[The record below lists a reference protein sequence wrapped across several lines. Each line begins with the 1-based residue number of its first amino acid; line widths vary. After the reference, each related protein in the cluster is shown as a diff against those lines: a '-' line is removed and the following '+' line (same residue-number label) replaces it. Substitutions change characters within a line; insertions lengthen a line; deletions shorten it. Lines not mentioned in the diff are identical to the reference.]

1 MDGDNTGLDEFQ
13 SFLDNDAPK
22 PADSIKQAMVLTQD
36 TQPDRQAQIINL
48 SKSLNLPP
56 SVVDS
61 NFDEF
66 QKKHAVESVPY
77 DSIAE
82 ETPGF
87 GAWLQDPNNA
97 ALAKDDLEALG
108 SIEKKVR
115 HDNSVDSV
123 FDTIMTNMNESI
135 PGITKRFL
143 YRTASQISKVPALA
157 YNAFRQVENAQRA
170 ALALGGLETEA
181 GEYAPESW
189 VKNKA
194 SNYWNAKLAEEQAKV
209 PELGQSVFETY
220 KKDGASAASKI
231 LLMQAADNV
240 PQQLALIATALSGF
254 GTAGLVG
261 MGVTSAAD
269 SLEQGYNSKAGPEAA
284 TFGAITKGSIE
295 AGFESLGTLGF
306 LHHWENAI
314 ANSLGKSASKEII
327 KDFFKTIAYSFM
339 GEGTEEGLTS
349 VAQDLT
355 DYYTGVNPDALKGI
369 GQRAFDS
376 AIVGGVMGGLLTGP
390 SAIASG
396 TARFQNQQI
405 QNKANVE
412 SQAPKQQDAAATQ
425 SQEGEIKA
433 PSLKTYSPDVSY
445 AERARDTYLQIG
457 DASDNN
463 KLKDRSPEKLKE
475 VIKASLNGT
484 GKENIYISPEA
495 IDAKFAD
502 PALRDKFLQT
512 LSIAKQYDDAKEAGI
527 AIKVPTEEWV
537 SALKGTPEYK
547 SLADEI
553 KFSDL
558 AESVSE
564 NKVAREKLKQD
575 TKRTAEEA
583 QKDMISQ
590 GAEDVANQVVAQLQD
605 TRTYS
610 KTGLNR
616 VKELVQ
622 SHFATRGEIL
632 QRDPREIYKEE
643 GFNVKQFEDLPAELK
658 GALEQ
663 NENYYPVERASD
675 DDLWEI
681 TLDSENYGNT
691 SATAQWLGQYYS
703 QQLSADGDEQ
713 RGEVLANKYKF
724 DRVVEVQTIQ
734 VDPSVQG
741 KGIATKLL
749 KSLLAEA
756 KANEADA
763 VILNASPMGDA
774 GLNLKE
780 LVSFYKKNGFK
791 VIDKTKYNQTMLFD
805 MTSKKATVYFQEE
818 LASKVPSQ
826 NTAPAFYS
834 KSIQLVEQKVGNTAT
849 PEQINGVLKEIKP
862 EERKWMGIDE
872 FLKGKTKV
880 SKQELLD
887 HLKANQ
893 LQIEEVTKGAVT
905 DLGDFPKLAELDQAN
920 ADYDLAMKKVQ
931 DIKNSMV
938 DDLLKTAKK
947 RKWPYSKR
955 DIQQIVSQ
963 MSMGRGEDLPN
974 RMDAFLKDR
983 QLEGAVDVK
992 PLAEAINSQQ
1002 EVFSKRYQLGIE
1014 FSNFEQTKRRG
1025 SDTKFSQYT
1034 LPGGDNYREVLF
1046 RLPDRGVEKID
1057 KKAAREIVEAY
1068 RKSSVDGDMKALEW
1082 GMSQDEANAAIDAKE
1097 YDKYRSSH
1105 FNETNVLAH
1114 TRLNDRVDSEGKKIL
1129 FIEEIQSDWHQAG
1142 RKSGYVGDV
1151 DVKAQIAE
1159 LDTRMKELVKQY
1171 EPLKGEERKVLTKQ
1185 YIELQNQ
1192 KTALE
1197 NTDYKASRAVP
1208 DAPFRKTWHEFV
1220 LKRLI
1225 REAAEKG
1232 YDKIAWTTGEQQADR
1247 YDLSKQIDAVEYV
1260 KHDNGT
1266 YNLFARKDGDYLIKK
1281 RDVQENDLEGLI
1293 GKELAAKIIANEG
1306 KSESKKYSLEKSEF
1320 TGYWHVAEQGRG
1332 DEGYFSDGYTTK
1344 KEAQKVLTEL
1354 QLNQADGKTLEGLD
1368 LKVGGEGM
1376 KGFYDKILVDFANK
1390 FVKKYGAKVE
1400 NTKIGDK
1407 QLQMA
1412 AETVHSITL
1421 TPELKQAAL
1430 NEGFPLFQADQ
1441 DTRIVRGFFDR
1452 VGNLIGL
1459 TKHKNLSTFLH
1470 EYGHSLLSSAQNDY
1484 NYIKS
1489 LGDTLTSKQEQFV
1502 TDMDTLLKHLG
1513 ANSFDNL
1520 NRDQQEEFARSF
1532 EAYLMKGKAPTKGL
1546 KKAFATFKS
1555 WMLKIYA
1562 QAKNLKV
1569 NLTPE
1574 LSEIFDRMIAVED
1587 AIFEQQ
1593 QKFPALLRESTG
1605 DIPQPS
1611 EGKMADLMKDAK
1623 DYSLSKVSEPSL
1635 EYVLKKQEKFYKE
1648 ERKVVKQK
1656 LLEELDKNPNQKAL
1670 LDIINEKT
1678 SIESASLKDRGDLP
1692 SKYFSTDGTPA
1703 SVLADIYGYH
1713 DEALFV
1719 DSLKEAYRLRTEGVE
1734 AEADAEMQRRYKDG
1748 FTDLEQNALEVIHN
1762 EYNKERLRL
1771 EAEFLAE
1778 KAGGDKKVAEQLIRR
1793 LRSDAEIKAET
1804 QRIISQTTTKDIK
1817 PYIYER
1823 AEIKS
1828 AREAA
1833 EFYRK
1838 GDYVS
1843 AFEAKRKEILNHELF
1858 KAAYEAQK
1866 NIQKAAGLFKKF
1878 YKPDE
1883 KLAKSKDMNI
1893 INAGRAVLV
1902 QYGFAA
1908 TDKAVEDYLQ
1918 PLSTYDP
1925 AGYESVKAIVES
1937 MTLFPGY
1944 WADISYGQFSQLK
1957 EDVEALYSLAAESK
1971 NFEVNKEKM
1980 QLETVVNSFVEQ
1992 AALHPERNQVLAKDA
2007 TRFDNF
2013 NAKFLSKLASFTRI
2027 EHMTKL
2033 FDLGTRGVWTNYF
2046 WEPINQAFIK
2056 YQAARNENI
2065 KELFDLTK
2073 EYRKNLT
2080 WEKID
2085 GTKEL
2090 GSTGVFK
2097 NKAVLI
2103 AALKHIGNESNLRK
2117 LLVGYNWGQLQED
2130 GTLDTSRWD
2139 AFIKRM
2145 QAEGVL
2151 TKADYDYVQGIWDLH
2166 EKIKPEAQKV
2176 HKKDTGYYFD
2186 EITARE
2192 IQTPFGTYKGGYV
2205 PLKYD
2210 KTANRTVQRNSTK
2223 ESILTGDFGFE
2234 MPSTSKGFT
2243 KSRVE
2248 FNAPLSL
2255 DLSQTLQDFDDVL
2268 KYIHLR
2274 LPVKQGVR
2282 LLYNKEFSNM
2292 VDKLNPQ
2299 LMENALEPFLLRA
2312 AQNKVEFNDPRADK
2326 EFAAA
2331 ARFLKSYSTAST
2343 MALNITN
2350 ALQNY
2355 SSLFPA
2361 QVRIDPSAATSLN
2374 QTRHAFVQY
2383 VTNRKETL
2391 DFIASKS
2398 AYMNT
2403 EMTDGAAEAQ
2413 RDLRDIALK
2422 PGLVTSTTEFLQAN
2436 SFALMQM
2443 TQKQT
2448 SSIVWLAAY
2457 NAAIAKENA
2466 TDAEAVAHADSVV
2479 RTTQGAGR
2487 AIDVSKFETGS
2498 AWWRAFTM
2506 YSGFFLNLANLN
2518 ASEMTVVKRTLG
2530 MRDGASRLFFVYSF
2544 GFMLTAVSADL
2555 LMKAINGRGFDEDD
2569 DESYLDDFIG
2579 TFLDSQYRMGT
2590 AMLPLVGPALNAA
2603 KSYFNDK
2610 PYDDKLSLSPVVNTL
2625 ESAAHGLYSGYKL
2638 LTDPEDFKKRDL
2650 KDGFTLLGLAA
2661 SAVADKTVPLSA
2673 LNKPAGYLL
2682 DYMNGDANPENP
2694 VDFTKGLIRG
2704 REVSK

>member
-36 TQPDRQAQIINL
+36 QTPDRQAQVINL

-77 DSIAE
+77 DSIAAD
-82 ETPGF
+82 TPGF

-115 HDNSVDSV
+115 HDNSIDNV

-157 YNAFRQVENAQRA
+157 YNAFRYVENAQRA

-220 KKDGASAASKI
+220 KKDGASAASKV
-231 LLMQAADNV
+231 LLVQAADNV
-240 PQQLALIATALSGF
+240 PQQLALIAAALSGF

-269 SLEQGYNSKAGPEAA
+269 SLEQGYDSKAGAGSA
-284 TFGAITKGSIE
+284 TFGALTKGTIE
-295 AGFESLGTLGF
+295 ASFESLGTLGF

-355 DYYTGVNPDALKGI
+355 DYFTGVNPDALKGI
-369 GQRAFDS
+369 GQRAADS
-376 AIVGGVMGGLLTGP
+376 ALIGGVMGGGMTGP

-396 TARFQNQQI
+396 TARYQNQQI

-412 SQAPKQQDAAATQ
+412 AQAPQQQDAAAPQ
-425 SQEGEIKA
+425 SQEGEVKA

-475 VIKASLNGT
+475 VIKASLSGT

-643 GFNVKQFEDLPAELK
+643 GLNIKQFEDLPAELK

-663 NENYYPVERASD
+663 SAPVKTDTTEFKAWFGNSKAVDESGKPKVYYH
-675 DDLWEI
+675 
-681 TLDSENYGNT
+681 GT
-691 SATAQWLGQYYS
+691 SADIKEFKVGK
-703 QQLSADGDEQ
+703 G
-713 RGEVLANKYKF
+713 RGVINKYGEGVYLTDNPQMASWFSRGQDGQNIIPTYLKTENPVNLNS
-724 DRVVEVQTIQ
+724 DESINKALTDI
-734 VDPSVQG
+734 
-741 KGIATKLL
+741 GI
-749 KSLLAEA
+749 E
-756 KANEADA
+756 
-763 VILNASPMGDA
+763 P
-774 GLNLKE
+774 KE
-780 LVSFYKKNGFK
+780 LPKGLKHFGNPSF
-791 VIDKTKYNQTMLFD
+791 D
-805 MTSKKATVYFQEE
+805 
-818 LASKVPSQ
+818 
-826 NTAPAFYS
+826 
-834 KSIQLVEQKVGNTAT
+834 
-849 PEQINGVLKEIKP
+849 
-862 EERKWMGIDE
+862 GI
-872 FLKGKTKV
+872 
-880 SKQELLD
+880 
-887 HLKANQ
+887 
-893 LQIEEVTKGAVT
+893 
-905 DLGDFPKLAELDQAN
+905 
-920 ADYDLAMKKVQ
+920 
-931 DIKNSMV
+931 
-938 DDLLKTAKK
+938 
-947 RKWPYSKR
+947 
-955 DIQQIVSQ
+955 
-963 MSMGRGEDLPN
+963 N
-974 RMDAFLKDR
+974 RML
-983 QLEGAVDVK
+983 
-992 PLAEAINSQQ
+992 
-1002 EVFSKRYQLGIE
+1002 
-1014 FSNFEQTKRRG
+1014 
-1025 SDTKFSQYT
+1025 
-1034 LPGGDNYREVLF
+1034 
-1046 RLPDRGVEKID
+1046 
-1057 KKAAREIVEAY
+1057 
-1068 RKSSVDGDMKALEW
+1068 
-1082 GMSQDEANAAIDAKE
+1082 
-1097 YDKYRSSH
+1097 
-1105 FNETNVLAH
+1105 
-1114 TRLNDRVDSEGKKIL
+1114 
-1129 FIEEIQSDWHQAG
+1129 
-1142 RKSGYVGDV
+1142 
-1151 DVKAQIAE
+1151 
-1159 LDTRMKELVKQY
+1159 
-1171 EPLKGEERKVLTKQ
+1171 
-1185 YIELQNQ
+1185 
-1192 KTALE
+1192 
-1197 NTDYKASRAVP
+1197 
-1208 DAPFRKTWHEFV
+1208 
-1220 LKRLI
+1220 
-1225 REAAEKG
+1225 
-1232 YDKIAWTTGEQQADR
+1232 
-1247 YDLSKQIDAVEYV
+1247 
-1260 KHDNGT
+1260 
-1266 YNLFARKDGDYLIKK
+1266 
-1281 RDVQENDLEGLI
+1281 
-1293 GKELAAKIIANEG
+1293 
-1306 KSESKKYSLEKSEF
+1306 YSLEKSGKFKKGQLKGILNEKLSQAGYDSFLAEDDNTVVVFNPEQIKSVNNRGTFNPNDPRILYQKDGDDSLVRLEAEGWDFSVSFDPKFNEEGDIVGEF
-1320 TGYWHVAEQGRG
+1320 KDKITVFAEKQGVSGMGEGHFRLDGNQWVADDTDGENGIKVSDSLKGQGIATAIYQAVERETKKTIRPSSWQTKDGKGFWDQRNRPFGNDVPYGYEQKGKRLYKAKPNILFQAASIDKTKTKAFKEWSKKAPVVSAGDALDYNFKTGKKVVVEAFHGTKANIEKFSQATLGASTGAGSAKLAHFFTNDPQTASDYSRA
-1332 DEGYFSDGYTTK
+1332 SDGQLALRGKATEAELSVQKNDFIKTM
-1344 KEAQKVLTEL
+1344 KE
-1354 QLNQADGKTLEGLD
+1354 
-1368 LKVGGEGM
+1368 
-1376 KGFYDKILVDFANK
+1376 
-1390 FVKKYGAKVE
+1390 KYGAKWANQLTTEEKAKRKELNAGIKEANNQQFQETASSATLALLDYQIEQAERNIKDWEAHDYKAEKAKLEERISQLKDRVNNYDWVRE
-1400 NTKIGDK
+1400 EDK
-1407 QLQMA
+1407 QYNGYNLIDKKTGEKLINPVFKDREDATKYRFYDNPENIQNNIAKLEERIKRETKA
-1412 AETVHSITL
+1412 AVSKTIKEIKSNLEEMKLKKASYLEADGGDVVYPAYVKMENPFVYDFKGADYRDVTYR
-1421 TPELKQAAL
+1421 ELIENAKKSGHDGVIFQNTYDPAFL
-1430 NEGFPLFQADQ
+1430 NGAGSDSEQINVYAVFEPTQIKSKFNTGTFDSANPNISFQADQ

-1513 ANSFDNL
+1513 ADSFDNL

-1670 LDIINEKT
+1670 LDMINEKT

-1719 DSLKEAYRLRTEGVE
+1719 DSLKEAYKLRTEGVE

-1748 FTDLEQNALEVIHN
+1748 FTDLEQNALEAIHN

-1823 AEIKS
+1823 AEIKA

-1843 AFEAKRKEILNHELF
+1843 AFEAKKKEILNHELF

-1925 AGYESVKAIVES
+1925 AGYESVKAIVEG
-1937 MTLFPGY
+1937 MTMFPGY

-2033 FDLGTRGVWTNYF
+2033 YDLGTRGVWTKYF

-2223 ESILTGDFGFE
+2223 DSILTGDFGFE

-2282 LLYNKEFSNM
+2282 LLYNKEFSSM

-2326 EFAAA
+2326 EAEAA

-2413 RDLRDIALK
+2413 RDIRDIALK

-2610 PYDDKLSLSPVVNTL
+2610 PYDDKLSLSPVVQTV
-2625 ESAAHGLYSGYKL
+2625 ESAAHGVYSGYKL
-2638 LTDPEDFKKRDL
+2638 LTDPEDFKKKDL

-2661 SAVADKTVPLSA
+2661 SVFADKTVPLSA